1 MYHKKRFFTFFSF
14 FQSLINFSKNH
25 HKWWLSHP
33 KIKKKSRSDPLC
45 LWMWM
50 YVCTCTCACT
60 CMCMYVYLNMYAH
73 VNIHVHVHVHK
84 HPWTYI
90 YIYVHDT
97 HTHIHALTHTYIHT
111 CVCKHLSYM
120 YALYVWRIH
129 MSANIHHVSTTV
141 PTTWIMVA
149 TTSMPWSSM
158 TFRGRWLHVT

>member
-1 MYHKKRFFTFFSF
+1 MTFTSQNQKKISIRPTLFVNVNVRMY
-14 FQSLINFSKNH
+14 
-25 HKWWLSHP
+25 
-33 KIKKKSRSDPLC
+33 
-45 LWMWM
+45 M
-50 YVCTCTCACT
+50 Y
-60 CMCMYVYLNMYAH
+60 MCVYMYVYVCVHLNMYAH

-84 HPWTYI
+84 HPCTYI